1 MTEKK
6 EFLNDI
12 DINAI
17 KSRPLSNK
25 DISKLLYKDKQNKA
39 VLYKDLYN
47 CNDIME
53 LFDDDD
59 KILMLLPVASH
70 SNGHWINIIYNR
82 KKKCICYNDSYGLKP
97 EHFKTWLTPQKIQ
110 QLGIGHNVLHELLL
124 KAQDDG
130 HNIKVNKTRY
140 QQYNEQTN
148 NCGRH
153 CVLKCRL
160 KSLSDAKYNKLLKD
174 TQLSY
179 DDAVCLL
186 TFNDIGY

>member
-124 KAQDDG
+124 RAQDDG

-140 QQYNEQTN
+140 QQYNEQIN

>member
-124 KAQDDG
+124 RAQDDG
-130 HNIKVNKTRY
+130 HNIKVNKTCY
-140 QQYNEQTN
+140 QQYNEKTN